1 MKKQV
6 QLVNGNFMRLHYKPQ
21 PKVIDKA
28 IQVANKFVK
37 GEVRPRRLSNG
48 LFQVLDVSRT
58 ERIVIDK
65 DQNIHFLSHE
75 KYNDFIDQR

>member
-6 QLVNGNFMRLHYKPQ
+6 KLVNGEFMRLHYKPQ
-21 PKVIDKA
+21 PKIVDKA
-28 IQVANKFVK
+28 LKVANQFIN

-65 DQNIHFLSHE
+65 EKKIHLMSHE

>member
-6 QLVNGNFMRLHYKPQ
+6 QLINGSFMKLHYKPQ
-21 PKVIDKA
+21 PKVIKKA
-28 IQVANKFVK
+28 VKIANQFVN

-65 DQNIHFLSHE
+65 DRNIHFLSHE